1 MNTRSSSPDSQSGIM
16 LLEALI
22 SILILSIGILGIIA
36 LQAASVK
43 NAGDAKYR
51 SDASLLSNQLIAQ
64 MWVGDRTPA
73 ALQAN
78 FTGAGSGGP
87 AYLAWT
93 SDVVAALPGA
103 SAVPPTVT
111 VTPVTTTVTPSSLV
125 TITIFW
131 TAPNEPPGTA
141 PHKFVAIAQV
151 V

>member
-1 MNTRSSSPDSQSGIM
+1 MKNHSSSQDSQRGIM

-22 SILILSIGILGIIA
+22 SILILSIGVLGIVA

-51 SDASLLSNQLIAQ
+51 SDASLLSNKLIAQ
-64 MWVGDRTPA
+64 MWVTDRTTA
-73 ALQAN
+73 TLQTKFAS
-78 FTGAGSGGP
+78 AGGGT
-87 AYLAWT
+87 AYTAW
-93 SDVVAALPGA
+93 SNDVAAALPGA
-103 SAVPPTVT
+103 LAVPPTVT

-131 TAPNEPPGTA
+131 RAPNETPGTA

>member
-1 MNTRSSSPDSQSGIM
+1 M

-22 SILILSIGILGIIA
+22 SILILSIGILGIVA

-43 NAGDAKYR
+43 SAGDAKYR
-51 SDASLLSNQLIAQ
+51 SDASLLSNKLIAQ
-64 MWVGDRTPA
+64 MWVTDRTTA
-73 ALQAN
+73 TLQAK
-78 FTGAGSGGP
+78 FSSAGGGT
-87 AYLAWT
+87 AYASW
-93 SDVVAALPGA
+93 SNDVAAALPGA

-125 TITIFW
+125 TVTIFW
-131 TAPNEPPGTA
+131 RAPNETPGTA